1 MYDGTVLISTMG
13 DRNENAK
20 GEFIQFDGQF
30 NCLGTWIRG
39 DKRPDCGY
47 DFWYQPHF
55 DTLVASE
62 WGNLTHLLQF
72 FTLPLY
78 NFSLSLHN

>member
-1 MYDGTVLISTMG
+1 MYNFFHIPLGMYDGTVLISTMG

-62 WGNLTHLLQF
+62 WGN
-72 FTLPLY
+72 
-78 NFSLSLHN
+78 